1 MKAEAGV
8 SFDTRKQVDFVVV
21 GSGASGGVLAKELST
36 AGFDVVVLEQ
46 GTYRRASD
54 CSHDELGVFV
64 NHEMTRHPLWDDP
77 QTIRETAGETAKV
90 PTSGPPPAL
99 YARGVGGSSV
109 HFTANYWRMRPLDF
123 RMMSPIASP
132 CSTTAITRFLAELI
146 LG

>member
-46 GTYRRASD
+46 GPYRRASD
-54 CSHDELGVFV
+54 FSHDELGVFV

-77 QTIRETAGETAKV
+77 QTMRETAGETATV
-90 PTSGPPPAL
+90 RSNGPPPAL

-109 HFTANYWRMRPLDF
+109 HFSGNWQSNPQGFSATELATFQPPAGGPAAGFRRRPC
-123 RMMSPIASP
+123 R
-132 CSTTAITRFLAELI
+132 
-146 LG
+146 